1 MTATKTTVFKA
12 ADQLAAEGRIPTFT
26 SVREKLGGGSY
37 STIGKYLKEWKDTPG
52 RGHPPLPDALKTAL
66 LRLGT
71 ELWVTALKEAERRLS
86 TPQGQRGPIAT
97 GEVAEDPE

>member
-1 MTATKTTVFKA
+1 MAATKTTVFKA

-66 LRLGT
+66 LRFGT
-71 ELWVTALKEAERRLS
+71 EIWVTALKEAERQLS
-86 TPQGQRGPIAT
+86 GSQGSRGHLAPGGT
-97 GEVAEDPE
+97 DDDQE

>member
-1 MTATKTTVFKA
+1 MSATRSTVFKA

-52 RGHPPLPDALKTAL
+52 RGHPPLPDALRSAL
-66 LRLGT
+66 LRFGA
-71 ELWVTALKEAERRLS
+71 ELWVTALKEAERQPS
-86 TPQGQRGPIAT
+86 ASQGPRGTLDTNEAADDH
-97 GEVAEDPE
+97 E